1 VRLAQASPSTLCRQ
15 RRDNPAVPTVLIQL
29 PGGVGVV
36 RRDDGEIVITQ
47 DVGDGRGQPL
57 FGRDDYRPVRMGL
70 DAVRSIVAGLL
81 PAGAVSVEVI
91 DDRGVQVAAE
101 VGGGVYA
108 AILEQPD
115 DHHQPAVCCRD
126 GSGAPVPRPL
136 PADWTRTEVTDAE
149 EPCPACGA
157 VAYDEVLPTD
167 GSRGGRGGHG
177 HDGPHQPNPIT
188 VCHVC
193 GHEEGA
199 GRSISRLRSIDDE
212 PEDEKTAADRA
223 ARGRADQRI
232 QKWYVDKLT
241 LRGVA
246 FPIYSAENWNLQIG
260 DGFGTLAKLGG
271 PAKSTGAEVSHLT
284 IDHFTSDADR
294 FTERARL
301 KVMTSVDRAQFG
313 DTPLDNARWVLA
325 IWQHDSPMSWPQVS
339 DAALKVWLAARDREQ
354 RAAVHTSTQ
363 TETLITIDGTREPFL
378 TLTPPSGR
386 WVAVRRHDDLTITIA
401 GRDLDPT
408 TLTLEPIPDPAARLL
423 RPEPEQA
430 PDQPA

>member
-1 VRLAQASPSTLCRQ
+1 
-15 RRDNPAVPTVLIQL
+15 VPTVLIQL
-29 PGGVGVV
+29 SGGAGVV

-47 DVGDGRGQPL
+47 DVGEGRGQPL
-57 FGRDDYRPVRMGL
+57 CGRDDYRPVRIGL
-70 DAVRSIVAGLL
+70 DEVRSIVAGLL
-81 PAGAVSVEVI
+81 PRGAVSVEVL
-91 DDRGVQVAAE
+91 DDRGARVAAQ

-108 AILEQPD
+108 AILEQPN
-115 DHHQPAVCCRD
+115 DHHKPAVCCRD
-126 GSGAPVPRPL
+126 RSGAPVPRPL
-136 PADWTRTEVTDAE
+136 PAGWTRSAVTDAE

-177 HDGPHQPNPIT
+177 HDGPLQPNPIT
-188 VCHVC
+188 VCRVC

-199 GRSISRLRSIDDE
+199 GRSITRFGSTDDE
-212 PEDEKTAADRA
+212 PEDEKSAAERA
-223 ARGRADQRI
+223 ARRLADQRI

-246 FPIYSAENWNLQIG
+246 FPIYSAENWHVQIG

-271 PAKSTGAEVSHLT
+271 PSKRTGAEVSHLT

-294 FTERARL
+294 LTDVPRL
-301 KVMTSVDRAQFG
+301 KVMTSVDRSQFG
-313 DTPLDNARWVLA
+313 DTELEIARWVLA
-325 IWQHDSPMSWPQVS
+325 IWQHDSGTPWPEVS
-339 DAALKVWLAARDREQ
+339 DAALKVWLAARDRGR

-363 TETLITIDGTREPFL
+363 TETLITIDGSPGPFL

-408 TLTLEPIPDPAARLL
+408 TLTLEPVPDPAARLL
-423 RPEPEQA
+423 GPEPDEA
-430 PDQPA
+430 PDQAA